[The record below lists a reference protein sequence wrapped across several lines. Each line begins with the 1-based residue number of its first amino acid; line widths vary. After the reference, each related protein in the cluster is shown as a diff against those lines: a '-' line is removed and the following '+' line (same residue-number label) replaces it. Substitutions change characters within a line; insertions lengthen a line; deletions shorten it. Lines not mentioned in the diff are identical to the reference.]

1 MKYIIVDI
9 ANNSVLK
16 DCDGEVKSFETFGE
30 AQAICC
36 GNEFIYTHYKN
47 VTPNVEEM
55 DKKELEKLKY
65 LVRKRLKT
73 LASPK
78 PKK

>member
-9 ANNSVLK
+9 TNNSVLK
-16 DCDGEVKSFETFGE
+16 DCDGKVKCFETFGE

-36 GNEFIYTHYKN
+36 GNEFIYTNYKN

-65 LVRKRLKT
+65 LVRKRLKS
-73 LASPK
+73 LSSPK